1 MMTGDRGG
9 DRPAGLVQASSVQRR
24 PVLVETR
31 RGADVLA
38 VTLMFVFLTGAVTLS
53 LLPVVTN
60 ELSATLGLTDAQI
73 GLLTTVFMGFYGVA
87 GITSGIGAARW
98 GGRLIAVSCGCF
110 VAGSLIFGLSAG
122 MAGFLVG
129 RAIQGLGG
137 GMVVAT
143 CSPVLAHAL
152 PPARLGRAWGILGSG
167 WGLGTVAA
175 LLIMPS
181 IQSAGGYRAV
191 FLTTAALG
199 FAVGVAAVL
208 QKPVRALPDHPEGTT
223 TFAGLAKA
231 TGAVITNRRVVI
243 LGIINAAALA
253 IGVGVLQWTPQFLQD
268 IHGSTQAVSVYLV
281 AGLGAAQ
288 LMGNPLGAGASARW
302 GKYGVIVWS
311 ILAMVIATAAVGISP
326 GAAVVFVLVLLSG
339 FFSMTYFPA
348 MISYLPEVV
357 AKPWQVGPATGL
369 NTAMGFAGSMIAP
382 WLFGLFLDIGGR
394 SQGAYIAGYLM
405 LAAFGIAA
413 LVGMVFFWR
422 RRPQAGVTR

>member
-1 MMTGDRGG
+1 MMPDDPRAAARSGAAERD
-9 DRPAGLVQASSVQRR
+9 
-24 PVLVETR
+24 PVMVDTQ

-60 ELSATLGLTDAQI
+60 ELSSQIGLTDAQI

-98 GGRLIAVSCGCF
+98 GGRLILVSCGCF
-110 VAGSLIFGLSAG
+110 VLGSLIFGLSSG

-137 GMVVAT
+137 GMVIAI
-143 CSPVLAHAL
+143 CSPVLAFAL

-167 WGLGTVAA
+167 WGLGTVVA
-175 LLIMPS
+175 LLVMPS
-181 IQSAGGYRAV
+181 IQSVGGYRAV
-191 FLTTAALG
+191 FLTTAGLG
-199 FAVGVAAVL
+199 FAVGVAALL
-208 QKPVRALPDHPEGTT
+208 QKPVRALPGHPEGST
-223 TFAGLAKA
+223 TFRGLARA

-253 IGVGVLQWTPQFLQD
+253 IGVGILQWTPQFLQD
-268 IHGSTQAVSVYLV
+268 IHGSSAAISVYLV

-288 LMGNPLGAGASARW
+288 LVGNPLGAAASARW
-302 GKYGVIVWS
+302 GKYAIIVWS
-311 ILAMVIATAAVGISP
+311 MVVMVAATATVGISP
-326 GAAVVFVLVLLSG
+326 GAMIAFVLVLVAG
-339 FFSMTYFPA
+339 FFTMTYFPP

-357 AKPWQVGPATGL
+357 ARPWQVGPATGL

-382 WLFGLFLDIGGR
+382 WLFGVFLDVGGR
-394 SQGAYIAGYLM
+394 SRSAYITGYLM
-405 LAAFGIAA
+405 LAAFGVAGLIAMA
-413 LVGMVFFWR
+413 FFR
-422 RRPQAGVTR
+422 RVKKPAVASSQDPL